1 MYVVVKILVSGIII
15 GFVTEI
21 ARRFPT
27 YGGLLA
33 ALPLISILSIIWLT
47 VQGGDAQHNNK
58 FIIGVLMGLPATA
71 VMLVVIYVAL
81 KQSWHLS
88 IAVALGCVAWA
99 LFLLSQKLVLNVL
112 GLAL

>member
-1 MYVVVKILVSGIII
+1 MYVVVKILVSGLII

-47 VQGGDAQHNNK
+47 IQGGDAQHNNK

-71 VMLVVIYVAL
+71 VMLVVIHIVL

-88 IAVALGCVAWA
+88 VAIVLGCVAWG
-99 LFLLSQKLVLNVL
+99 LFLMCQKLALNFF